1 MSRMDLSNSLV
12 PSGPVI
18 RMVSGPKFGSAV
30 SWNLRNGQHSRSA
43 DMRSATRKTVS
54 KLLLFGALELY
65 LSEKQMPQVVGF
77 IASRRN
83 QESIQKG

>member
-1 MSRMDLSNSLV
+1 
-12 PSGPVI
+12 
-18 RMVSGPKFGSAV
+18 MVSGPKFGSAV

-54 KLLLFGALELY
+54 KLLLFWALELY
-65 LSEKQMPQVVGF
+65 LSEKKMPQVVGF
-77 IASRRN
+77 IASRQN